1 MVDDPEALLFVLD
14 AGGGHR
20 AAANALVAA
29 AELAPRGWRFRVVNL
44 QDVLAPFDVAPK
56 ISGMSMEDA
65 YNAMVRRRWT
75 RFLVPLLRVFQWT
88 IRRLKGPLARV
99 VAEFLERARPAAVV
113 SLIPNFNGVIAEAC
127 RRACPDTPFLVVL
140 TDLADFPPHFWME
153 KGVDRVVVATDHA
166 VEQAR
171 ALGLPPSC
179 ISRTSGMVLHP
190 RFHRPEPAARQ
201 RARRELGIG
210 AEDFTVL
217 VLFGGKGSPEVLPLC
232 AALVAESPRWH
243 VVAICGDNPRLQAS
257 VGELQK
263 TSGGRLHCFGFTDR
277 VLELMSACDVLA
289 TKPGPGTLAEAFHSR
304 VPVVVPCNAYTIPQ
318 ERYNA
323 AFLGDN
329 ELGVVVSH
337 WREIPAAISSLA
349 ADPVRR
355 ARLRRRLDALPDN
368 RAVFEV
374 VAIVEA
380 ELDARGRLAR
390 GFEQVR

>member
-1 MVDDPEALLFVLD
+1 M
-14 AGGGHR
+14 
-20 AAANALVAA
+20 
-29 AELAPRGWRFRVVNL
+29 
-44 QDVLAPFDVAPK
+44 
-56 ISGMSMEDA
+56 
-65 YNAMVRRRWT
+65 
-75 RFLVPLLRVFQWT
+75 
-88 IRRLKGPLARV
+88 
-99 VAEFLERARPAAVV
+99 
-113 SLIPNFNGVIAEAC
+113 
-127 RRACPDTPFLVVL
+127 
-140 TDLADFPPHFWME
+140 
-153 KGVDRVVVATDHA
+153 
-166 VEQAR
+166 
-171 ALGLPPSC
+171 
-179 ISRTSGMVLHP
+179 
-190 RFHRPEPAARQ
+190 
-201 RARRELGIG
+201 
-210 AEDFTVL
+210 L

-329 ELGVVVSH
+329 ELGVVVRH

-380 ELDARGRLAR
+380 ELDARARLAR